1 MLCVDDPIYCIEA
14 PLLDSIS
21 DTTENSATSLQN
33 NGVIS
38 INETDLLP
46 SIDGGPYLLLCW
58 VNILVHENGEEDKFG
73 KYILF
78 IYLIF
83 NF

>member
-14 PLLDSIS
+14 PPLDCASE
-21 DTTENSATSLQN
+21 TTESSTNSLQN
-33 NGVIS
+33 NNGEIS

-73 KYILF
+73 
-78 IYLIF
+78 
-83 NF
+83 